1 MTINFGLIIKKRC
14 TTRSRQQTTD
24 TPQHTKKKRK
34 KKQQKILILMDGASH
49 VVKCINLNTT
59 VNLPNQ
65 LKTLRVYNK
74 RKKSFI
80 F

>member
-1 MTINFGLIIKKRC
+1 MNITYNLSVNEDSRETAAKIKKA
-14 TTRSRQQTTD
+14 TGETGTD
-24 TPQHTKKKRK
+24 SDKRGNTNS
-34 KKQQKILILMDGASH
+34 L
-49 VVKCINLNTT
+49 INLNTT

-65 LKTLRVYNK
+65 LKTIHNK